1 MTDNLNL
8 SKEILTE
15 YFGDNEQDFKKR
27 NQVGEVWRR
36 MRKNKTAMLGLA
48 VIIIFAL
55 LAIFADFICS
65 YDTMAIKQNV
75 SIRLQTSS
83 SEHWFGTDTYGRD
96 VFARVI
102 HGGRISL
109 SVGFV
114 SVAISSLFGGL
125 LGAAAGLYGGKVDN
139 MIMRFMDAVVSIPSM
154 LLTLAL
160 VAALGHGIRNLLIA
174 ITIGQIPAFT
184 RVVRASVLSVAGQD
198 FIESAR
204 SYGTGTFR
212 IIYRHII
219 PNAIGPI
226 IVQATM
232 SIAGTILQISG
243 LSFLGMGIEAPA
255 PEWGSMLAEARPIMR
270 SSPHLVVFPGMAIVL
285 ATLAMNLIGDGLRD
299 ALDPKLKD

>member
-8 SKEILTE
+8 SKEILAE

-174 ITIGQIPAFT
+174 ITIGQVPAFT

-270 SSPHLVVFPGMAIVL
+270 SSPHLVIFPGMAIVL

>member
-1 MTDNLNL
+1 MNNLNL
-8 SKEILTE
+8 SKEIMAE
-15 YFGDNEQDFKKR
+15 YFGDDEQNFKKR
-27 NQVGEVWRR
+27 SQIGEIWRR
-36 MRKNKTAMLGLA
+36 MRKNKTAVLGL
-48 VIIIFAL
+48 VIIAIFAF
-55 LAIFADFICS
+55 LAIFAGIICD
-65 YDTMAIKQNV
+65 YDSMAIHQN
-75 SIRLQTSS
+75 IAERLQGPSAV
-83 SEHWFGTDTYGRD
+83 HWFGTDTYGRD

-109 SVGFV
+109 SVGFISV
-114 SVAISSLFGGL
+114 SISALFGGL
-125 LGAAAGLYGGKVDN
+125 LGATAGLYGGKVDN
-139 MIMRFMDAVVSIPSM
+139 LIMRFMDAVVSIPSM

-184 RVVRASVLSVAGQD
+184 RIVRASVLSVSSQE
-198 FIESAR
+198 FVESAR
-204 SYGTGTFR
+204 SYGTSTFR

-255 PEWGSMLAEARPIMR
+255 PEWGSMLSEARPIMR
-270 SSPHLVVFPGMAIVL
+270 SSPHLVMFPGMAIVL
-285 ATLAMNLIGDGLRD
+285 AALAMNLIGDGLRD

>member
-8 SKEILTE
+8 SKEILAE

>member
-1 MTDNLNL
+1 MENTNRKSFQKRSQLG
-8 SKEILTE
+8 EI
-15 YFGDNEQDFKKR
+15 
-27 NQVGEVWRR
+27 WRR

-48 VIIIFAL
+48 IIIAFVL
-55 LAIFADFICS
+55 LAVFADVICD
-65 YDTMAIKQNV
+65 YDDMAIKQN
-75 SIRLQTSS
+75 ITERLQKPGAA
-83 SEHWFGTDTYGRD
+83 HWFGTDTYGRD

-109 SVGFV
+109 SVGFI
-114 SVAISSLFGGL
+114 SVAISALLGGL
-125 LGAAAGLYGGKVDN
+125 LGATAGLYGGKVDN
-139 MIMRFMDAVVSIPSM
+139 LIMRFMDAVVSIPSM

-184 RVVRASVLSVAGQD
+184 RIVRASVLSVSGQE
-198 FIESAR
+198 FVESAR
-204 SYGTGTFR
+204 SYGTSTFR

-255 PEWGSMLAEARPIMR
+255 PEWGSMLSEARPIMR
-270 SSPHLVVFPGMAIVL
+270 SSPHLVIFPGMAIVL
-285 ATLAMNLIGDGLRD
+285 AALAMNLIGDGLRD

>member
-8 SKEILTE
+8 SKEILAE

-48 VIIIFAL
+48 GIIIFAL

-174 ITIGQIPAFT
+174 ITIGQVPAFT

-212 IIYRHII
+212 IIQAYYSKCYRAYHR
-219 PNAIGPI
+219 
-226 IVQATM
+226 
-232 SIAGTILQISG
+232 AGYYEYSRYNTSD
-243 LSFLGMGIEAPA
+243 F
-255 PEWGSMLAEARPIMR
+255 RFK
-270 SSPHLVVFPGMAIVL
+270 FPWYGY
-285 ATLAMNLIGDGLRD
+285 
-299 ALDPKLKD
+299 

>member
-1 MTDNLNL
+1 MDNLNINKDIMEQYYGNDNQ
-8 SKEILTE
+8 SYEKRSQIGEI
-15 YFGDNEQDFKKR
+15 
-27 NQVGEVWRR
+27 WRR

-48 VIIIFAL
+48 IIIIFAL
-55 LAIFADFICS
+55 LAIFADFICD
-65 YDTMAIKQNV
+65 YDTMAIQQDVK
-75 SIRLQTSS
+75 IRLQTPSA
-83 SEHWFGTDTYGRD
+83 EHWFGTDNFGRD

-109 SVGFV
+109 SVGFIAV
-114 SVAISSLFGGL
+114 SISALIGGL
-125 LGAAAGLYGGKVDN
+125 LGATAGLYGGKVDN
-139 MIMRFMDAVVSIPSM
+139 LIMRFMDAVVSIPSM

-184 RVVRASVLSVAGQD
+184 RIVRASVLSVSGQE
-198 FIESAR
+198 FVESAR

-212 IIYRHII
+212 IIWRHII

-243 LSFLGMGIEAPA
+243 LSFLGMGIEAPT
-255 PEWGSMLAEARPIMR
+255 PEWGSMLAEARAIMR
-270 SSPHLVVFPGMAIVL
+270 SSPHLVLFPGMAIVL
-285 ATLAMNLIGDGLRD
+285 SALAMNLVGDGLRD
-299 ALDPKLKD
+299 ALDPKLRD

>member
-1 MTDNLNL
+1 MTGNLNL
-8 SKEILTE
+8 SKEILAE
-15 YFGDNEQDFKKR
+15 YFGDDEQDFKKR
-27 NQVGEVWRR
+27 NQIGEVWRR

-55 LAIFADFICS
+55 LAIFAGFICD

-83 SEHWFGTDTYGRD
+83 AEHWFGTDTYGRD

-109 SVGFV
+109 SVGFI
-114 SVAISSLFGGL
+114 SVAISALIGGL
-125 LGAAAGLYGGKVDN
+125 LGATAGLYGGRADN
-139 MIMRFMDAVVSIPSM
+139 MIMRFMDAIVSIPSM

-184 RVVRASVLSVAGQD
+184 RVVRASVLSVTGQD
-198 FIESAR
+198 FVEAAR

-270 SSPHLVVFPGMAIVL
+270 SSPHLVIFPGMAIVL

>member
-1 MTDNLNL
+1 MDNLNL
-8 SKEILTE
+8 SKEVMAE
-15 YFGDNEQDFKKR
+15 YFGDDSQSFEKR
-27 NQVGEVWRR
+27 SQIREIWRR
-36 MRKNKTAMLGLA
+36 FRKNKTAMVGLII
-48 VIIIFAL
+48 IIIFAL
-55 LAIFADFICS
+55 LAIFADFICD
-65 YDTMAIKQNV
+65 YDEMAITQNV
-75 SIRLQTSS
+75 KIRLQTPNA
-83 SEHWFGTDTYGRD
+83 EHWFGTDNFGRD

-109 SVGFV
+109 SVGFIAV
-114 SVAISSLFGGL
+114 SISACLGGM
-125 LGAAAGLYGGKVDN
+125 LGATAGLYGGKVDN
-139 MIMRFMDAVVSIPSM
+139 IIMRFMDAVTSIPSM

-184 RVVRASVLSVAGQD
+184 RVVRASVLQVSGQE

-219 PNAIGPI
+219 PNAVGPI

-232 SIAGTILQISG
+232 SIAGTILTISG

-255 PEWGSMLAEARPIMR
+255 PEWGSMLSEARSIMR
-270 SSPHLVVFPGMAIVL
+270 SSPHLVIFPGMAIVL
-285 ATLAMNLIGDGLRD
+285 SALAMNLVGDGLRD
-299 ALDPKLKD
+299 AMDPKLRD